1 MAKKKKNRKTAAAG
15 KENKAAP
22 AGKKAKFTVEDG
34 ETVDQCLQRMT
45 AAGYTPVRRMEEPVL
60 MEVNRNGKME
70 VEVSHQKIV
79 FEGKKTEE
87 KST

>member
-15 KENKAAP
+15 KENNKAP
-22 AGKKAKFTVEDG
+22 AGKKAKFTVEEG
-34 ETVDQCLQRMT
+34 ETVAGCLQRMN

-60 MEVNRNGKME
+60 MEVERGGKNE

-79 FEGKKTEE
+79 FEGKKMEE
-87 KST
+87 